1 MLKLSEIMTAPVVS
15 ATPEMTLRE
24 AMALLS
30 DRHIS
35 GAPVV
40 SGGKVV
46 GVFSSTDLLLYIAEL
61 DAAQPSVS
69 FRRRQTPLEELT
81 VSEVM
86 TRDVKSLAPACPADL
101 AAAFMQRAR
110 IHRVLVMEGDRL
122 LGIVTTTDLAGAI
135 AEHRVGARVRSSL
148 LDPIAR
154 TSDC

>member
-1 MLKLSEIMTAPVVS
+1 MLKLRDIMTTPVVS

-40 SGGKVV
+40 TGEEVV
-46 GVFSSTDLLLYIAEL
+46 GVFSSTDLLVYIAEL

-69 FRRRQTPLEELT
+69 FRRRQTPLEEVT

-86 TRDVKSLAPACPADL
+86 TRGVKSLPPDCPADL

-110 IHRVLVMEGDRL
+110 IHRVLVMEGEQL

-135 AEHRVGARVRSSL
+135 AEHRVVSLARFFG
-148 LDPIAR
+148 
-154 TSDC
+154 

>member
-1 MLKLSEIMTAPVVS
+1 MLKLRDIMTTPVVS

-40 SGGKVV
+40 TGEKVV
-46 GVFSSTDLLLYIAEL
+46 GVFSSTDLLAYIAEL

-86 TRDVKSLAPACPADL
+86 TRGVKSLPPDCPADL

-110 IHRVLVMEGDRL
+110 IHRVLVMEDEQL
-122 LGIVTTTDLAGAI
+122 LGIVTTTDLARAI
-135 AEHRVGARVRSSL
+135 AEHRVTTRARA
-148 LDPIAR
+148 IG
-154 TSDC
+154 

>member
-1 MLKLSEIMTAPVVS
+1 VLKLREIMTTPVVS
-15 ATPEMTLRE
+15 ATPDMPLRE

-40 SGGKVV
+40 SRGKVI
-46 GVFSSTDLLLYIAEL
+46 GVFSSTDLLVYIAEL

-86 TRDVKSLAPACPADL
+86 TRGAKSLPPDCPADL
-101 AAAFMQRAR
+101 AAGFMQRAR
-110 IHRVLVMEGDRL
+110 IHRVLVMDGEQL
-122 LGIVTTTDLAGAI
+122 LGIVTTTDLARAI
-135 AEHRVGARVRSSL
+135 AEHRVTT
-148 LDPIAR
+148 R
-154 TSDC
+154 THALG